1 VTGFWFQARVIAR
14 NELLVERRGGETF
27 SLVLPFALAALI
39 MIPLAIGVD
48 QPTISRLGLPAFW
61 VVTLL
66 FGMQIAWRQ
75 TTATDHAVRDQIR
88 LSGLDPASGFAGR
101 AMANLILLVGFMGVS
116 LVLTLLLYTPPAI
129 DNWPAFTAALVLFA
143 IGLSVISTLI
153 ADLTLGLSA
162 RAGLAPLLVAP
173 LALPLLF
180 AGSRVA
186 ELAGEAAISRPGGIL
201 AWLLVLVLV
210 DLIGVIAGVLSARPL
225 EETLG

>member
-1 VTGFWFQARVIAR
+1 VTGFWLQARVLAR
-14 NELLVERRGGETF
+14 NELLVERRAGETF
-27 SLVLPFALAALI
+27 GLVLPFALAALI
-39 MIPLAIGVD
+39 MIPLAVGID

-75 TTATDHAVRDQIR
+75 TSATDHAVRDQIR
-88 LSGLDPASGFAGR
+88 LSGLDPAAGFAGR
-101 AMANLILLVGFMGVS
+101 AIANLTLLVGFMGVS
-116 LVLTLLLYTPPAI
+116 LLLTLLLYSPPTI

-143 IGLSVISTLI
+143 VGLSLISTLI